1 MAKAHPTRRTG
12 IKQQQSIFNI
22 ILFCQK
28 KQYFSILTYD
38 IDNIHRCA
46 SWYAQNQK
54 IGKSNISKVFGSNK
68 TKRPKTSYI
77 H

>member
-1 MAKAHPTRRTG
+1 VACTLLEEEEEEAKRGTSS
-12 IKQQQSIFNI
+12 SI
-22 ILFCQK
+22 
-28 KQYFSILTYD
+28 Y
-38 IDNIHRCA
+38 A
-46 SWYAQNQK
+46 SLHFFIRYAQNQK